1 MVNQQEIESFVV
13 SELEGTEHFLVE
25 LDFVP
30 GSKLSIF
37 VDSFEFFT
45 IDDCMDL
52 SRALK
57 KKFGEELDEY
67 DIMVSSS
74 GMDRPFKT
82 MKQYHKN
89 LGKEVKVVMNDGK
102 SIIGVL
108 NQIQENSIF
117 VEEMPKPAKKG
128 MKVSKTA
135 VSKMHEVSLDQIKET
150 KRIINF

>member
-13 SELEGTEHFLVE
+13 SEFEGTEHFLVE

-30 GSKLSIF
+30 GSKLSIYA
-37 VDSFEFFT
+37 DSFEFFT

-67 DIMVSSS
+67 DIMVSSA

-89 LGKEVKVVMNDGK
+89 LGKEVKVVLLDGK
-102 SIIGVL
+102 SVIGNL
-108 NQIQENSIF
+108 NKVQENVIF

-128 MKVSKTA
+128 MKISKSA
-135 VSKMHEVSLDQIKET
+135 VSKMHELPYEQIKET